1 MRLLIV
7 ATAFLLTMRSL
18 APAQS
23 SVTRERVTRNLPG
36 HSIEIPNTR
45 SPDGKL
51 ALFSVYLEGTTAAVA
66 AIVTTDRKRC
76 LAVSSSLPYG
86 SNVRD
91 RKPESYLTVLWS
103 TNSTHVAIHDS
114 SQKHSKLEVFACGES
129 EGRQVELPDLFNIM
143 TAKGTIPPSPRSS
156 GQEPLEWIDD
166 KRLIVEVRAETT
178 SGEKV
183 SKRITLDVEKGTA
196 NH

>member
-7 ATAFLLTMRSL
+7 ATAFLLTMPSL
-18 APAQS
+18 ARAQL
-23 SVTRERVTRNLPG
+23 SVTPERVTRNQPG
-36 HSIEIPNTR
+36 HSIEIPKTR

-91 RKPESYLTVLWS
+91 RKPKSYLTVLWS

-114 SQKHSKLEVFACGES
+114 ARKHS
-129 EGRQVELPDLFNIM
+129 
-143 TAKGTIPPSPRSS
+143 
-156 GQEPLEWIDD
+156 
-166 KRLIVEVRAETT
+166 
-178 SGEKV
+178 
-183 SKRITLDVEKGTA
+183 
-196 NH
+196 